1 MAIKID
7 EKKKKTSSLKG
18 VEVLFRFGL
27 GLVVVTVLSYFFI
40 TFLIIG
46 VEETKQEIR
55 QAIEA
60 KKAEIPEK
68 PELER
73 VAQEYFHLVEDFKL
87 VVENHKTMSPLFSP
101 FEKAI
106 HPKVSVTSMNL
117 NTTTGEGQIVGS
129 GDDFVAIG
137 QQFHA
142 LKEKEFI
149 TSVNLTELRLTEDD
163 LSEKVTFTFSI
174 VIDTE
179 LLALQI

>member
-1 MAIKID
+1 MAIQVE

-18 VEVLFRFGL
+18 VEVLLRFGL
-27 GLVVVTVLSYFFI
+27 VLFVVTISAYFFI

-46 VEETKQEIR
+46 VEGNKQEIR
-55 QAIEA
+55 QEIEA

-68 PELER
+68 QELEQ
-73 VAQEYFHLVEDFKL
+73 VAREYFNLIEDFKL
-87 VVENHKTMSPLFSP
+87 VVENHKTLSPFFSP

-106 HPKVSVTSMNL
+106 HPKVSVIGMNL
-117 NTTTGEGQIVGS
+117 NAVTGEGQITGT
-129 GDDFVAIG
+129 GDDFVAVG

-142 LKEKEFI
+142 LKEREFI
-149 TSVNLTELRLTEDD
+149 KSVNLTELRLTEDD
-163 LSEKVTFTFSI
+163 SGEKVNFIFSI